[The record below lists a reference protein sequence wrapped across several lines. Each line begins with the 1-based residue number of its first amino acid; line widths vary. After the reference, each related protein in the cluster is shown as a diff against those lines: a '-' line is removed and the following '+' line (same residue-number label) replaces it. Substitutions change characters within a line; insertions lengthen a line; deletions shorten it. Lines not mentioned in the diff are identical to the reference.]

1 MNMEKITNM
10 LFPVIVSAIAWLL
23 TSMSSIQADLI
34 NIKSKMP
41 ILITEQGVPT
51 DSPVSAEQRARLKEE
66 LKSLIEQKDFLVKEQ
81 QLFSDKV
88 KEFEIKEQ
96 QLEDK
101 AKRVQSMFSK

>member
-23 TSMSSIQADLI
+23 TSMTAIQSDLI

-51 DSPVSAEQRARLKEE
+51 DSPISAEARARLKEE
-66 LKSLIEQKDFLVKEQ
+66 LKLQIA
-81 QLFSDKV
+81 
-88 KEFEIKEQ
+88 EINIRVRL
-96 QLEDK
+96 LEEHEK
-101 AKRVQSMFSK
+101 TKGYK